1 MMGQWGDAGEMG
13 GALLEE
19 RRPQGTGQPGTHVI
33 AVMLGAAWE
42 WAWHPLPGTGS
53 LLPAAQ

>member
-1 MMGQWGDAGEMG
+1 M
-13 GALLEE
+13 LLEE

-33 AVMLGAAWE
+33 AVMLGTAQE

-53 LLPAAQ
+53 LLPAALRCLSAFSCLVSS